1 MNARLPANERARL
14 EALRAYDILDTPP
27 DRACDDLVQL
37 AAQICGTPIAVI
49 SLVDSARLW
58 FKASVGLNVCEADR
72 EDSFCAHAILL
83 PDKLLVVPDASA
95 DSRFAKSPLVIGEPR
110 GRFYAGTPLV
120 TPEGLVLG
128 TLCVIDRVPRQ
139 LTDRQ
144 QTALV
149 RLARLAMDQFEL
161 RRKLASGASP
171 ADAFTGL
178 HASLAR
184 YRALFESSPDAI
196 FIVETAG
203 PERGRILS
211 ANPAAATMHGYSI
224 NELLS
229 LRIQDLDTPETAA
242 PVPGR
247 FQQIFEGRT
256 LVFEV
261 EHRRKDG
268 TIFPVEVTASPLK
281 LYGRTYVLAIDRDMT
296 ERNRTKQ
303 ALVEREQ
310 RLRAIFEVEPE
321 CVKLVDQDGR
331 LLEMNP
337 AGLSMIEAE
346 SPGEVIGQSVFLLI
360 APEWRAAYAEFHQ
373 RIFDG
378 DTAALEF
385 EIVSLKGT
393 RRWMESHAV
402 PLRDAAGK
410 VTSLVAVTRDIT
422 ARKYAQEEGRKASA
436 AIESANSDLA
446 ETNRQLEE
454 SIQRANQMALAAE
467 AASRAKSDFLATMSH
482 EIRTPMNGVIG
493 FTGLLA
499 ESNLTPEQHEHVE
512 LIRSSGETLLTLIN
526 DILDFSKIEAGRME
540 LEHASFDLR
549 HAVEQTFAVLRTR
562 AAGKG
567 IELRSEI
574 APAVPD
580 AVMGDVTR
588 LRQVLLN
595 LVGNGIKFTERGSVT
610 IEVRRCTTR
619 VSRDCAPGAS
629 NTELFRRRQA
639 ATETID
645 LLFTVRDTGI
655 GIPPDRLNRLFKAF
669 SQVDTSTTR
678 RFGGTGLGLAISK
691 RLCELMGGGVHVE
704 STPGFGSAFH
714 FTIQAQVPSNN
725 VTATPIAAVPAEER
739 PQLVQ
744 AADTH
749 VPMHTP
755 AVARG
760 LRVLLVEDNRV
771 NQALAIALLKKKGC
785 TIRLAEDGRRALEV
799 LRVDDFDLVLMDVCM
814 PEMDGYEATRR
825 IRAGECGPD
834 RKHICIAAMT
844 ANAMEG
850 DREKCLDAGMDE
862 YLSKPINKS
871 ELVAVVERTALQLQ
885 AARGQRLDDPQPAHS
900 KKNGPLSF

>member
-1 MNARLPANERARL
+1 MNDRLPANERARL

-27 DRACDDLVQL
+27 DCACDDLVQL
-37 AAQICGTPIAVI
+37 AAQLCGVPIAVI

-58 FKASVGLNVCEADR
+58 FKASVGVNVYEARR
-72 EDSFCAHAILL
+72 ENSFCAHAVLH
-83 PDKLLVVPDASA
+83 PEESLVVPDALA
-95 DSRFAKSPLVIGEPR
+95 DPRFANSPLVTGEPR
-110 GRFYAGTPLV
+110 IRFYAGVPLV
-120 TPEGLVLG
+120 TPGGHALG
-128 TLCVIDRVPRQ
+128 TLCVIDRVPRH
-139 LTDRQ
+139 LTDGQ
-144 QTALV
+144 QAALG

-161 RRKLASGASP
+161 RRKLAAGVSP
-171 ADAFTGL
+171 ADTL
-178 HASLAR
+178 TDLRASLAR

-196 FIVETAG
+196 FIVEAVG
-203 PERGRILS
+203 PDCGRILS
-211 ANPAAATMHGYSI
+211 ANPAAAAIHGYST

-229 LRIQDLDTPETAA
+229 LRIQDLDTPESEVPA
-242 PVPGR
+242 PGR
-247 FQQIFEGRT
+247 IQQILEGRT

-268 TIFPVEVTASPLK
+268 TVFPVEVTASPLK
-281 LYGRTYVLAIDRDMT
+281 LDGRTYVLAIDRDMT

-337 AGLSMIEAE
+337 AGLSMIEAD
-346 SPGEVIGQSVFLLI
+346 SPGQVLGQPVFLLI

-410 VTSLVAVTRDIT
+410 VTALVAVTRDIT
-422 ARKYAQEEGRKASA
+422 ARKQAQEENRKASA
-436 AIESANSDLA
+436 AVESANTDLA

-499 ESNLTPEQHEHVE
+499 ESNLTPEQREHVE
-512 LIRSSGETLLTLIN
+512 LIRSSGETLLALIN

-540 LEHASFDLR
+540 LEHASFNMR
-549 HAVEQTFAVLRTR
+549 HAVGQTLAVLRTR
-562 AAGKG
+562 AAAKG

-574 APAVPD
+574 DAAVPD
-580 AVMGDVTR
+580 AVTGDVTR

-595 LVGNGIKFTERGSVT
+595 LVGNGIKFTEHGTVV
-610 IEVRRCTTR
+610 IEVRRCMTR
-619 VSRDCAPGAS
+619 VSRDFPRSQS
-629 NTELFRRRQA
+629 NTELFRRQQTG
-639 ATETID
+639 TETID
-645 LLFTVRDTGI
+645 LHFTVRDTGI
-655 GIPPDRLNRLFKAF
+655 GIPPDRINRLFKAF
-669 SQVDTSTTR
+669 SQVDASTTR

-714 FTIQAQVPSNN
+714 FTIQVQVPGSIVAEAPLAA
-725 VTATPIAAVPAEER
+725 VTAEDR
-739 PQLVQ
+739 PPPRP
-744 AADTH
+744 AADAA
-749 VPMHTP
+749 P
-755 AVARG
+755 ARGPSVAHG

-771 NQALAIALLKKKGC
+771 NQVLATALLKKSGC
-785 TIRLAEDGRRALEV
+785 VIRLAGDGQQALEV
-799 LRVDDFDLVLMDVCM
+799 LRADEFDLVLMDVCM
-814 PEMDGYEATRR
+814 PEMDGYETTRR
-825 IRAGECGPD
+825 IRAGECGQD

-871 ELVAVVERTALQLQ
+871 ELVGVVERTALHLQ
-885 AARGQRLDDPQPAHS
+885 AARTRRPDDSRPAHS
-900 KKNGPLSF
+900 KKTGPLSF